1 MAKSFKTNTTNF
13 NGIRGLAD
21 LQVALR
27 DETRKA
33 TKRRAS
39 GRKANRASQ
48 VSRGIDPDK
57 GKTDR
62 SIHQDPRGYV
72 GAAPAKAKARVVV
85 KAPTEESNARIKSLA
100 VDAARGKQGA
110 RSKLERAVVALPKGR
125 QVGAAVDAA
134 REQVRDER
142 AEAREIAKHTRHAAK
157 KQKLADEALR
167 KAQTESAYHE
177 VGKVSRG
184 ERHKALY
191 KAYFAHRTAEAVKT
205 PGVYAWDL
213 PRNSEGFRFD
223 KPTAGMLA
231 HDASK
236 IGKLLYNCECWAR

>member
-1 MAKSFKTNTTNF
+1 MAKSFKTNTSSF
-13 NGIRGLAD
+13 NSIRGLANI
-21 LQVALR
+21 QAVLR
-27 DETRKA
+27 DEARKA
-33 TKRRAS
+33 DKRSAN

-62 SIHQDPRGYV
+62 SLHADPRGYV
-72 GAAPAKAKARVVV
+72 GAVVVKTGARVVV
-85 KAPTEESNARIKSLA
+85 KAPTEESDSRIKTLA
-100 VDAARGKQGA
+100 VDAARGKRGA

-125 QVGAAVDAA
+125 RVGATVGAA
-134 REQVRDER
+134 REQVADER
-142 AEAREIAKHTRHAAK
+142 AEAREVAKHTRHAAK

-167 KAQTESAYHE
+167 KAQVESSYFEA
-177 VGKVSRG
+177 GKVQRR
-184 ERHKALY
+184 ERNKALY

-223 KPTAGMLA
+223 KPSAGMLA